1 MSGAPPKQA
10 GEPSR
15 AATRHRTGSGRV
27 AVSSTTA
34 VARSGVVRED
44 THDGRREP
52 TADRIARDVSDKLRT
67 GGGQQARRDADTRLD
82 EFRRVTA
89 ATMRAMAR
97 EPELQVHFGTD
108 GPRITGNDVQL
119 PAPNRALP
127 AEDVAQVRGNS
138 DAVALK
144 LRYHDQ
150 KVHSRGLPAG
160 AISREVYNALEQ
172 ARCEAMGAR
181 RMQGVRSNLRA
192 AVTEQCRQR
201 GFGRITGREESK
213 LADVVGLLARE
224 ALWGESPPEVAK
236 AMVDAW
242 RPWIESRIGP
252 DIHRLIEVVDDQEV
266 FSKLARQIISELE
279 LGEDL
284 LEPDQEDDE
293 DSDQD
298 NNGDQAQQ
306 DTDDQSDD
314 DQTANPSAMGAASD
328 QQADPSDME
337 ESDGGEPQ
345 DMDMQLNPDGG
356 DDEVEQSGA
365 PQRREPD
372 FRNIPGEPAY
382 HSYTTSFDQEV
393 DAPDLCDT
401 EEMARLRLQ
410 LDQQLQHL
418 QSVIARLANR
428 LQRRLMAKQQRS
440 WHFDLDEGMLD
451 AARLARVIANPMNP
465 LTYKMESE
473 TPFRDTVVT
482 LLIDNSGSM
491 RGRPITVAAMS
502 ADILART
509 LERCGV
515 KVEILGFTTKAWKGG
530 QARERWIA
538 DGKPGHPG
546 RLNDLRHIVYK
557 AADAPWRRARR
568 NLGLMLREGLLKE
581 NIDGEALL
589 WAHTRLLARPE
600 QRKILMVISDGAPVD
615 DSTLSV
621 NAGNYLERH
630 LRGVIEWIEK
640 YSTVEL
646 VAIGIGHDVTRYYQR
661 AVTLVDAE
669 QLGGT
674 MMDQLADLFD
684 EEVTQS
690 GGRSRH

>member
-1 MSGAPPKQA
+1 MS
-10 GEPSR
+10 ER
-15 AATRHRTGSGRV
+15 
-27 AVSSTTA
+27 
-34 VARSGVVRED
+34 
-44 THDGRREP
+44 
-52 TADRIARDVSDKLRT
+52 LRQPN
-67 GGGQQARRDADTRLD
+67 GQQARRSADARLE
-82 EFRRVTA
+82 EFRRVTG

-97 EPELQVHFGTD
+97 QPELQVHFGAE
-108 GPRITGNDVQL
+108 GPRIAGNDVQL
-119 PAPNRALP
+119 QAPNRALP
-127 AEDVAQVRGNS
+127 AEEVAQVRGHG

-150 KVHSRGLPAG
+150 RLHSRSLPTG
-160 AISREVYNALEQ
+160 AVSRDVYNALEQ

-181 RMQGVRSNLRA
+181 RMMGVRANLRA
-192 AVTEQCRQR
+192 ALSEQCRLR
-201 GFGRITGREESK
+201 GYARVTEREDGK

-224 ALWGESPPEVAK
+224 ALWGEAPPEQAK
-236 AMVDAW
+236 RMVDAW
-242 RPWIESRIGP
+242 RPWLEARIGP
-252 DIHRLIEVVDDQEV
+252 DFHRLGEVIDDQAL
-266 FSKLARQIISELE
+266 FAKLARRIIAELD
-279 LGEDL
+279 LGEEL
-284 LEPDQEDDE
+284 LEEDQEDDSEGSE
-293 DSDQD
+293 DE
-298 NNGDQAQQ
+298 GDQSRQ
-306 DTDDQSDD
+306 DAEDQADDES
-314 DQTANPSAMGAASD
+314 ANPTAMGAAAE
-328 QQADPSDME
+328 QQPDTSDME
-337 ESDGGEPQ
+337 QQEGGEPQ
-345 DMDMQLNPDGG
+345 EMDTQFDPGG
-356 DDEVEQSGA
+356 ADDEVEQSGT

-372 FRNIPGEPAY
+372 FRNIPGEPPY
-382 HSYTTSFDQEV
+382 HAFTTAFDQIVE
-393 DAPDLCDT
+393 AAELCDP

-440 WHFDLDEGMLD
+440 WHFDLDEGILD
-451 AARLARVIANPMNP
+451 AARLARVIANPENP
-465 LTYKMESE
+465 LSYKMESE
-473 TPFRDTVVT
+473 TAFRDTVVT

-491 RGRPITVAAMS
+491 RGRPISVAAMS

-589 WAHTRLLARPE
+589 WAHSRLLARSE
-600 QRKILMVISDGAPVD
+600 QRRILMVISDGAPVD

-630 LRGVIEWIEK
+630 LRGVIDWIEK

-661 AVTLVDAE
+661 AVTIVDAE

-684 EEVTQS
+684 EDAAVRPT
-690 GGRSRH
+690 RH

>member
-10 GEPSR
+10 GEPGR

-27 AVSSTTA
+27 ATSTAGGVRTG
-34 VARSGVVRED
+34 VAREDAAPPARES
-44 THDGRREP
+44 
-52 TADRIARDVSDKLRT
+52 TADRIARDMSEKLRN
-67 GGGQQARRDADTRLD
+67 GSGQQSRRDADSRLD
-82 EFRRVTA
+82 EFRRVTGA
-89 ATMRAMAR
+89 AMRAMSR
-97 EPELQVHFGTD
+97 EPELQVHFGAE
-108 GPRITGNDVQL
+108 GPRIAGNDVQL

-127 AEDVAQVRGNS
+127 AEDVAQIRGHG

-144 LRYHDQ
+144 LRYHDG
-150 KVHSRGLPAG
+150 KVHSRAMPAG
-160 AISREVYNALEQ
+160 AVSRDVYNALEQ

-181 RMQGVRSNLRA
+181 RMLGVRGNLRA
-192 AVTEQCRQR
+192 ALAEQCRLR
-201 GFGRITGREESK
+201 GYGRITGREESK

-224 ALWGESPPEVAK
+224 ALWGDSPPDTAR

-252 DIHRLIEVVDDQEV
+252 DFHRLAEVVDDQEV
-266 FSKLARQIISELE
+266 FARLARRIISELE

-284 LEPDQEDDE
+284 LEEDEDDE
-293 DSDQD
+293 GEGDQD
-298 NNGDQAQQ
+298 QAGDQSRQ
-306 DTDDQSDD
+306 DAEDQSDD
-314 DQTANPSAMGAASD
+314 DSANPGAMGSLSD
-328 QQADPSDME
+328 QQPDASDMDDAE
-337 ESDGGEPQ
+337 AGEPQ
-345 DMDMQLNPDGG
+345 DMDMQLSPDGG
-356 DDEVEQSGA
+356 DEEVEQSGT

-372 FRNIPGEPAY
+372 FRNIPGEPPY
-382 HSYTTSFDQEV
+382 HAYTTAFDQLIE
-393 DAPDLCDT
+393 AHDLCDSD
-401 EEMARLRLQ
+401 ELARLRLQ

-428 LQRRLMAKQQRS
+428 LQRRLMARQQRS

-473 TPFRDTVVT
+473 TPFRDTVVS

-538 DGKPGHPG
+538 DGKSGHPG
-546 RLNDLRHIVYK
+546 RLNDLRHIIYK
-557 AADAPWRRARR
+557 SADAPWRRARR

-600 QRKILMVISDGAPVD
+600 QRRILMVISDGAPVD

-630 LRGVIEWIEK
+630 LRAVIEWIEK
-640 YSTVEL
+640 FSTVEL

-674 MMDQLADLFD
+674 MMDQLAGLFD
-684 EEVTQS
+684 EDQAQ
-690 GGRSRH
+690 GKAQARR